1 MKESIKAINYAVD
14 INELDD
20 YTSRI
25 ETARE
30 NQRINP
36 EDFYGHK
43 YFTNKEIQQDI
54 EHVRAKQDKT
64 KLNTGTEMQF
74 LSIAKFV
81 EAGII
86 EAIKDA
92 KWFGDSV
99 KCIRPALYDDFFNS
113 IDSILEFTESPEQSN
128 GRPKCTGLS
137 IDFTTSHEEAGRKF
151 MDTILRLLE
160 KGPSKIKYFETT
172 DSNGNVLRL
181 KNLKLPRIIVECSGE
196 LLMDTEEIL
205 LAYEE
210 SNHDSTSLKRVE
222 NCRFRFVMIKEILMQ
237 LRFIADIFAKL
248 DMSDVHQLYQQ
259 SLDHFERALQESHI
273 NPEDLDRLS
282 GNHITFVDKLSKT
295 TDSNQL
301 IKILSHMKTHGMQK
315 TA

>member
-1 MKESIKAINYAVD
+1 MRETIKTINYGAD
-14 INELDD
+14 ITELDS
-20 YTSRI
+20 YTSKI
-25 ETARE
+25 ESSKG
-30 NQRINP
+30 NGRINP
-36 EDFYGHK
+36 ENFRGHSH
-43 YFTNKEIQQDI
+43 YTEEEIQSDI
-54 EHVRAKQDKT
+54 EKVRVKQNRT
-64 KLNTGTEMQF
+64 KSNTPAEMQF
-74 LSIAKFV
+74 LSVAKFV

-99 KCIRPALYDDFFNS
+99 KCIRPALYDDFFNG

-210 SNHDSTSLKRVE
+210 LNHDSTSLKRVE

-248 DMSDVHQLYQQ
+248 EIPDVYRLYQQ
-259 SLDHFERALQESHI
+259 SLEHFERALQESHI
-273 NPEDLDRLS
+273 NSEDLDRLS

-295 TDSNQL
+295 TNSDQL
-301 IKILSHMKTHGMQK
+301 ILILNHMKTHGMQK